1 MSRFDKAA
9 RPAPLAPGFST
20 AAGQMITDL
29 SSTPTVCETSAQS
42 STIFL
47 ENRWEFY
54 YEQVQ
59 LEAAQ
64 RVIAG

>member
-9 RPAPLAPGFST
+9 MPALLAPGLST

-29 SSTPTVCETSAQS
+29 SSTRMVCAPSKLHN
-42 STIFL
+42 FL
-47 ENRWEFY
+47 RKQVEFY

-59 LEAAQ
+59 LKAA
-64 RVIAG
+64 RNPRE